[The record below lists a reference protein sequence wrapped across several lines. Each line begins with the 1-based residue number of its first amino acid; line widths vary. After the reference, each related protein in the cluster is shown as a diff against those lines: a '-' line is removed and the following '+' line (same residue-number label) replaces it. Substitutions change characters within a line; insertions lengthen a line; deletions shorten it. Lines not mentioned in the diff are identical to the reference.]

1 MKTRKWLRRIVV
13 GLGSLV
19 VLYFV
24 AALVLTFW
32 PEPEFTTDPEI
43 AFARV
48 LEGVLC

>member
-1 MKTRKWLRRIVV
+1 MKSRKWLRPSVV
-13 GLGSLV
+13 GFGISAV
-19 VLYFV
+19 PYFA

-48 LEGVLC
+48 LEGVL